1 MLDLLIKHATIIDGT
16 SSPAQEGNVGVREG
30 KIVFPVGEDTPAHQ
44 VIEAKGLLVCP
55 GFIDAHSHGDTVLGF
70 EYARQC
76 KTSQGITTEICG
88 QCGMSP
94 TPVDLSIAD
103 EFKLSMSSQTKD
115 FPENLE
121 DWATFENY
129 LKYAQRVPKTANFK
143 QFIGHSTLRIAAMGF
158 ANRPAT
164 AEELERMKALLKDA
178 MERGAA
184 GLSTGL
190 IYTPSC
196 YATTDEI
203 VELAKVIAPYGG
215 IYASHMRNESSGVV
229 DAVKEVL
236 EIGRRAGVAV
246 WISHHK
252 ILGRDNWGLQK
263 ETLKLLDEAEAEGL
277 QVTCDQYP
285 YNRNMTTLSAC
296 MPPWYFD
303 QGMSWLLN
311 QLGDPAFRAKVRKE
325 MEDPA
330 TPYDNYY
337 RNAGGWPGVLVTWAE
352 NLPQAEGKSIA
363 EYAQELGQDPFDV
376 FFDVLLASKG
386 TSMAV
391 YSSMCD
397 EDVFE
402 IAKSKHTVVGT
413 DGTTRSLGEKGHPR
427 SYGTFPHAIN
437 YYVKQNH
444 IMSLEEMIHRMTL
457 KTAVRHHIDNKGAI
471 RDGYDADLLVIDYDR
486 FEDKATYTD
495 ATAMTEGLE
504 YVIVG
509 GEIVM
514 RDKVMTGA
522 APGKFIPHRP

>member
-1 MLDLLIKHATIIDGT
+1 
-16 SSPAQEGNVGVREG
+16 
-30 KIVFPVGEDTPAHQ
+30 
-44 VIEAKGLLVCP
+44 
-55 GFIDAHSHGDTVLGF
+55 
-70 EYARQC
+70 
-76 KTSQGITTEICG
+76 
-88 QCGMSP
+88 
-94 TPVDLSIAD
+94 
-103 EFKLSMSSQTKD
+103 
-115 FPENLE
+115 
-121 DWATFENY
+121 
-129 LKYAQRVPKTANFK
+129 
-143 QFIGHSTLRIAAMGF
+143 
-158 ANRPAT
+158 
-164 AEELERMKALLKDA
+164 
-178 MERGAA
+178 
-184 GLSTGL
+184 
-190 IYTPSC
+190 
-196 YATTDEI
+196 
-203 VELAKVIAPYGG
+203 
-215 IYASHMRNESSGVV
+215 
-229 DAVKEVL
+229 
-236 EIGRRAGVAV
+236 
-246 WISHHK
+246 
-252 ILGRDNWGLQK
+252 
-263 ETLKLLDEAEAEGL
+263 
-277 QVTCDQYP
+277 
-285 YNRNMTTLSAC
+285 
-296 MPPWYFD
+296 
-303 QGMSWLLN
+303 MSWLLN